1 MSFPT
6 SVNIQVTDSVSP
18 GEGEGSRGD
27 ATESAERSK
36 AEEPSEAKDEHGD
49 AQE

>member
-6 SVNIQVTDSVSP
+6 SVNSQVTDSESP
-18 GEGEGSRGD
+18 GEGEVSGN

-36 AEEPSEAKDEHGD
+36 AGEPSESKDEHGD